1 MRSIFC
7 ALITGAAAIQST
19 CTFTADNQV
28 DKVLVDGVDV
38 TALVVGVLTDWQSSK
53 TLSFADSATDL
64 TVCGSDLIAIDRS
77 AGEFWCPD
85 GDMTAC
91 AGFALSCS
99 GGRWDG
105 VATDTTWL
113 VTARGTDPSALVPD
127 ANSET
132 LAVASTSPFAWG
144 AAGDKIWSAAADEA
158 ACFTKVIAPDL
169 PNDWWVTHFAE
180 GKIPSGHNKVPP
192 EGYEPIDGAGEC
204 RCRGSGTNLDSCGDT
219 VNGDPA
225 AGEGTLCCDG
235 SPYTNPNP
243 GAAGLTSGANRFYIG
258 DSTSG
263 QICYKPIGPN
273 SIPCAAP
280 ISNRHD
286 CQHLNDEPSNQTCL
300 EHIRT
305 ARSLLRPGSEAG
317 TARICEMQLLPRT
330 ACQLTCCQ
338 QVMFANIFG
347 CAMFLHIPKTG
358 GSTIEKI
365 LDKSSHIF
373 GQRDSFTEKFGSPW
387 HLPPDVFEHKFHRPF
402 GRSRRTFC
410 IVRDPSERFN
420 SEVNYRLKL
429 HEQKSRFRKV
439 FPLLTTAETESAA
452 KILRLGRFSIPNR
465 RDDILHLAP
474 QSWFVWNDRGAVQC
488 HCVVA
493 IERLAQIIEL
503 RANPST
509 SKNGTLKF
517 SHVSPSL
524 AALYHQDE
532 LLHKRALQS
541 SLCHQPGPLNAAR
554 QHRRE
559 SMPTVGGDDE
569 AETEAEA

>member
-1 MRSIFC
+1 M
-7 ALITGAAAIQST
+7 
-19 CTFTADNQV
+19 

-77 AGEFWCPD
+77 GGELWCPD

-113 VTARGTDPSALVPD
+113 VTAQGTDPSALVPD

-169 PNDWWVTHFAE
+169 PC
-180 GKIPSGHNKVPP
+180 S
-192 EGYEPIDGAGEC
+192 
-204 RCRGSGTNLDSCGDT
+204 
-219 VNGDPA
+219 
-225 AGEGTLCCDG
+225 
-235 SPYTNPNP
+235 
-243 GAAGLTSGANRFYIG
+243 
-258 DSTSG
+258 
-263 QICYKPIGPN
+263 
-273 SIPCAAP
+273 AP
-280 ISNRHD
+280 IFNRHD

-338 QVMFANIFG
+338 AIMFANIFG

-373 GQRDSFTEKFGSPW
+373 GQRDSLPPGGPSPW

-402 GRSRRTFC
+402 SRSRRTFC

-429 HEQKSRFRKV
+429 HEQKSSFRKV

-452 KILRLGRFSIPNR
+452 KILRLGRFSILNR

-474 QSWFVWNDRGAVQC
+474 QSWFVWDDKGAVQC

-541 SLCHQPGPLNAAR
+541 SLCHQPGPLNFTR
-554 QHRRE
+554 
-559 SMPTVGGDDE
+559 
-569 AETEAEA
+569 